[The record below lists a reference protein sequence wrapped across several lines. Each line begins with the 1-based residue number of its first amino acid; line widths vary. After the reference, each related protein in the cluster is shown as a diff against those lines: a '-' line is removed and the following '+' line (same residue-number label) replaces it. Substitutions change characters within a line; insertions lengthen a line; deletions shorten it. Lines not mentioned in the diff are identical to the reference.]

1 MTWDWFDDFVLVSMV
16 QDSLETKEEPEED
29 EDAATSD
36 FWSDI
41 EREYAEAI
49 GLDLDNI

>member
-29 EDAATSD
+29 AATSD